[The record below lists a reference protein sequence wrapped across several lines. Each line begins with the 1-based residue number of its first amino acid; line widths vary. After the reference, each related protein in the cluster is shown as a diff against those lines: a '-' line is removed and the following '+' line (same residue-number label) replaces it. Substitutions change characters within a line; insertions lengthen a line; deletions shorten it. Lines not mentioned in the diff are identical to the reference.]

1 MPGCC
6 RRDYE
11 RFFSRSFASR
21 LAARY
26 RKRGLD
32 KTSRRM
38 VDFLRDRG
46 IDGSTIVEIGGGVGE
61 IQIELLRAGASHATN
76 LELSATYE
84 DDARALSLEAGVAE
98 RIDRRLHDI
107 AEDPA
112 SVEPADVVV
121 LHRVVCCYGDYRRL
135 LSAAADHARQVLVFS
150 YPPHNIGVRAFYDC
164 FNLVMRLARSSFRG
178 YSHPPEAMRAVLE
191 EHGLRRTYKHRGSVW
206 RIAAHERL
214 EAMPESTAPS

>member
-1 MPGCC
+1 
-6 RRDYE
+6 
-11 RFFSRSFASR
+11 
-21 LAARY
+21 
-26 RKRGLD
+26 
-32 KTSRRM
+32 M

-150 YPPHNIGVRAFYDC
+150 YPPHNIGVRAFYVS

>member
-11 RFFSRSFASR
+11 RFFTKSLASR

-32 KTSRRM
+32 DTSRRM

-46 IDGSTIVEIGGGVGE
+46 VDGSTIVEIGGGVGE
-61 IQIELLRAGASHATN
+61 IQIELLRAGAAHATN

-84 DDARALSLEAGVAE
+84 EDAHALAREAGVAD
-98 RIDRRLHDI
+98 RIDRQLHNI
-107 AEDPA
+107 AEEPA
-112 SVEPADVVV
+112 VESADVVV

-135 LSAAADHARQVLVFS
+135 LSSAADHARQVLIFS
-150 YPPHNIGVRAFYDC
+150 YPPHNMGVRAFYVC
-164 FNLVMRLARSSFRG
+164 FNFVMRLARCSFRG

-191 EHGLRRTYKHRGSVW
+191 EHGLHRTYEHRGSIW

-214 EAMPESTAPS
+214 ASRQESTSPA

>member
-11 RFFSRSFASR
+11 RLFSRSLASP

-32 KTSRRM
+32 KPSRRM

-61 IQIELLRAGASHATN
+61 IQIELLRAGAAHATH

-84 DDARALSLEAGVAE
+84 DDARALSLEAGDAGGM
-98 RIDRRLHDI
+98 
-107 AEDPA
+107 
-112 SVEPADVVV
+112 
-121 LHRVVCCYGDYRRL
+121 HR
-135 LSAAADHARQVLVFS
+135 
-150 YPPHNIGVRAFYDC
+150 
-164 FNLVMRLARSSFRG
+164 
-178 YSHPPEAMRAVLE
+178 
-191 EHGLRRTYKHRGSVW
+191 
-206 RIAAHERL
+206 
-214 EAMPESTAPS
+214 

>member
-46 IDGSTIVEIGGGVGE
+46 IDGSTIVEIGGGGGE

-84 DDARALSLEAGVAE
+84 DDARARSLDGGVAE
-98 RIDRRLHDI
+98 RTDPRLHDI

-135 LSAAADHARQVLVFS
+135 LSATTHQAPPGVVL
-150 YPPHNIGVRAFYDC
+150 YD
-164 FNLVMRLARSSFRG
+164 S
-178 YSHPPEAMRAVLE
+178 P
-191 EHGLRRTYKHRGSVW
+191 T
-206 RIAAHERL
+206 
-214 EAMPESTAPS
+214 

>member
-1 MPGCC
+1 MGGCC

-11 RFFSRSFASR
+11 RFFSRSLASR
-21 LAARY
+21 LAGRY

-46 IDGSTIVEIGGGVGE
+46 VEGSTIVEIGGGVGE
-61 IQIELLRAGASHATN
+61 IQIELLKAGAAHVTN

-84 DDARALSLEAGVAE
+84 EDAHALAREAGVAE
-98 RIDRRLHDI
+98 RIDRRLHNI
-107 AEDPA
+107 AEEPA
-112 SVEPADVVV
+112 SVESADVVV

-135 LSAAADHARQVLVFS
+135 LSSAADHVGEVLIFS
-150 YPPHNIGVRAFYDC
+150 YPPHNMVVRTFYVC
-164 FNLVMRLARSSFRG
+164 FNFVMRLARCSFRG
-178 YSHPPEAMRAVLE
+178 YSHPPEAMRTVLE
-191 EHGLRRTYKHRGSVW
+191 EHGLHRTYEYRGSVW

-214 EAMPESTAPS
+214 DPRPESPA

>member
-11 RFFSRSFASR
+11 RFFTKSLASR

-32 KTSRRM
+32 DTSRRM

-46 IDGSTIVEIGGGVGE
+46 VDGSTIVEIGGGVGE
-61 IQIELLRAGASHATN
+61 IQIELLRAGAARATN

-84 DDARALSLEAGVAE
+84 EDARALAFEAGVAD
-98 RIDRRLHDI
+98 RIERRLHNI
-107 AEDPA
+107 AEEPA
-112 SVEPADVVV
+112 AVESADVVV

-135 LSAAADHARQVLVFS
+135 LASAADHVRQVLIFS
-150 YPPHNIGVRAFYDC
+150 YPPHNLGA
-164 FNLVMRLARSSFRG
+164 
-178 YSHPPEAMRAVLE
+178 
-191 EHGLRRTYKHRGSVW
+191 
-206 RIAAHERL
+206 
-214 EAMPESTAPS
+214 